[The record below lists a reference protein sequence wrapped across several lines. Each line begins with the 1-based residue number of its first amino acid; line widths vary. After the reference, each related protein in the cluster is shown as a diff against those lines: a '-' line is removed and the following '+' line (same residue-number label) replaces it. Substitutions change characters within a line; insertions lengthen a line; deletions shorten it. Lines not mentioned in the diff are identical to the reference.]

1 MIRRAV
7 VSLGLVAALV
17 ATIALAPAAE
27 ARPERKRGKARV
39 EKQAEP
45 RTEPAKDEA
54 KPADNVVVPP
64 PTPASDNAALPAADN
79 ALAAGAIHESDVSAA
94 VATGKPLA
102 QPPATPSE
110 SPSFAWAAVKMVVAL
125 GLVLAMLL
133 GVSHLMK
140 KYMDRFG
147 AGGQAPGRAIAV
159 TEARHV
165 APKTQVMVIEALG
178 SRYLIGVTPSQV
190 TLIDKVPSG
199 RPEKGA

>member
-17 ATIALAPAAE
+17 ATLALAPAAE

-45 RTEPAKDEA
+45 PAESAKDAA
-54 KPADNVVVPP
+54 KPVDNVVEPKPAITFDNGAVPA
-64 PTPASDNAALPAADN
+64 TDN
-79 ALAAGAIHESDVSAA
+79 ALAAGAIHESEIPAA

-102 QPPATPSE
+102 QPPAAPTE
-110 SPSFAWAAVKMVVAL
+110 GPSFAWAAVKMVIAL

-178 SRYLIGVTPSQV
+178 NRYLIGVTPSQV

>member
-17 ATIALAPAAE
+17 ATLALAPAAE

-45 RTEPAKDEA
+45 PAESA
-54 KPADNVVVPP
+54 KGASTPADNVAEPK
-64 PTPASDNAALPAADN
+64 PALALDNAAPVADN
-79 ALAAGAIHESDVSAA
+79 AVAAGAIHESDVPAA
-94 VATGKPLA
+94 VATGKPLS
-102 QPPATPSE
+102 QPPAAPPE
-110 SPSFAWAAVKMVVAL
+110 GPSFAWAAVKMVVAL